1 MPFYEYQCAACG
13 AHHEELQKIT
23 DGPLRKCP
31 ACGKSMLRRLV
42 SAPVFRLKGSGWYET
57 DFKADKDQKRNIAGD
72 KEPPSSEAPA
82 ADQSKEAKPDVKA
95 DVKAEAKADAKAE
108 VKSEAKPATAAGETG
123 GKKPESRSTA
133 SKTRSP
139 TSRARAKRQSRT
151 RRGPRH

>member
-42 SAPVFRLKGSGWYET
+42 SAPVFRLKGGGWYET

-82 ADQSKEAKPDVKA
+82 ADQSKEAKPDAKA
-95 DVKAEAKADAKAE
+95 DVKADAKAE